1 VTIWNPHGNTFKP
14 KGAQGL
20 KNGYATSKGVFT
32 MPVEEM
38 VRVFRGLV
46 YETDRKAMGRRGNI
60 SDRRK

>member
-1 VTIWNPHGNTFKP
+1 
-14 KGAQGL
+14 
-20 KNGYATSKGVFT
+20 

-46 YETDRKAMGRRGNI
+46 YESDRKAMGRRGNI